1 MSPALPG
8 AHFTAMCLLVLAG
21 PAWAGP
27 ADDVTPETTITLDVA
42 LEIAGQNAVDAESA
56 RLQVE
61 SARAALHGSRQAF
74 LPDLGL
80 SLSTSATVG
89 RTFSEGLG
97 QSVTTPGASSKARVT
112 STVPLFGGGE
122 RHADVKSAEASLR
135 SASATLDRTRQDLRY
150 TLAGALLDLAEA
162 QGGIALAEA
171 SLSAEMA
178 IRDRVQAYVDVGS
191 RTRADLL
198 QEDAAIAAAQQA
210 LVAARADVAR
220 AELTLVQ
227 VLRLDPALAWSFAPP
242 VLETSEAP
250 VPPASPDAQAPRL
263 DVQAA
268 ASDAEAAEADVR
280 AARARVWPSA
290 DLSFGAS
297 TSWYSTT
304 DAPLP
309 SQLGDQAQA
318 WATVDIAVPIFDR
331 GVHHDAITNARIT
344 QRSAVLDLAA
354 LQLSAATDIARA
366 RIDQEAAG
374 ASLLAATQHRD
385 ASRAATSVIQD
396 RYDAGAAALSEV
408 LTARADLTGAER
420 EVLSATIAVQRAGF
434 ELEWA
439 LGG

>member
-1 MSPALPG
+1 MIPAVR
-8 AHFTAMCLLVLAG
+8 ARSMAACLFVLAG

-97 QSVTTPGASSKARVT
+97 QSVTTPGASSKARVI
-112 STVPLFGGGE
+112 STVPLVGGGE
-122 RHADVKSAEASLR
+122 RHADVRSAEASLR

-162 QGGIALAEA
+162 RGGIVLAEA

-227 VLRLDPALAWSFAPP
+227 VLRLDPTEAWSFAPP
-242 VLETSEAP
+242 VPEGTSEAG
-250 VPPASPDAQAPRL
+250 PPTPSGPRL

-268 ASDAEAAEADVR
+268 ASDAEAADADVR

-290 DLSFGAS
+290 ALSFGAS

-331 GVHHDAITNARIT
+331 AVHHDAITTARIA
-344 QRSAVLDLAA
+344 QRSAELDLAA

-366 RIDQEAAG
+366 RIDQEAAD
-374 ASLLAATQHRD
+374 AALLAATQHRD
-385 ASRAATSVIQD
+385 ASRAATAVIQD
-396 RYDAGAAALSEV
+396 RYDAGAATLSEV

-420 EVLSATIAVQRAGF
+420 DVLSATIAVQRAGF

>member
-1 MSPALPG
+1 MIPAR
-8 AHFTAMCLLVLAG
+8 ARSMAACLFVLAG
-21 PAWAGP
+21 PAWASP
-27 ADDVTPETTITLDVA
+27 ADDVTPETPITLDVA
-42 LEIAGQNAVDAESA
+42 LEVAGQNAVDAESA

-61 SARAALHGSRQAF
+61 AARAALHGSRQAF

-135 SASATLDRTRQDLRY
+135 SASATLDRTREDLRY

-162 QGGIALAEA
+162 RGGIVLAEA

-210 LVAARADVAR
+210 LGIARADVAR

-227 VLRLDPALAWSFAPP
+227 VLRLDPAVAWSFAPP
-242 VLETSEAP
+242 VAEGTSETTG
-250 VPPASPDAQAPRL
+250 PPTSSDPRPPRL

-331 GVHHDAITNARIT
+331 AVHHDAITNARIT
-344 QRSAVLDLAA
+344 QRSAELDLAA

-366 RIDQEAAG
+366 RIDQEAAD
-374 ASLLAATQHRD
+374 AALLAATQHRD
-385 ASRAATSVIQD
+385 ASRAAAAVIQD
-396 RYDAGAAALSEV
+396 RYDAGAATLSEV
-408 LTARADLTGAER
+408 LTARADLTKAER